1 MNIITILIYL
11 FFPVLIILFFQHSKI
26 AQKVGT
32 VMLAYFVG
40 IVMSL
45 SGLFPMP
52 NESSEMAK
60 IQELFMN
67 ITVPLA
73 IPLMLFSCNFKLW
86 TKSLPK
92 TFKALISGLIAIVIA
107 VIVSFFL
114 FKNSDIENLS
124 NLSSLMVAI
133 YTGGTMNFAAIGSAL
148 DIDPNTLTISL
159 TFEMLITFPF
169 IVFLI
174 AGGYKVFRKILPFP
188 DENLT
193 VSISGKDLENNT
205 FENYDGLF
213 KRKNFIK
220 LLGAFGLSLLFVL
233 IGAGLSLLITGK
245 LNELVVILT
254 ITTLGIIASFNKKIR
269 EIPKT
274 FELGMFFILIF
285 SIVVSSQFNIHN
297 INTEVFTIFWFILVV
312 MAIAIFLH
320 YLMCRFFKVSGD
332 LFTVAIVGMLCSPP
346 FIPPVVGAMKNK
358 KVLISGIVIGLIGYA
373 VGTYLGILLSIV
385 LPSL

>member
-1 MNIITILIYL
+1 
-11 FFPVLIILFFQHSKI
+11 
-26 AQKVGT
+26 
-32 VMLAYFVG
+32 
-40 IVMSL
+40 
-45 SGLFPMP
+45 
-52 NESSEMAK
+52 
-60 IQELFMN
+60 
-67 ITVPLA
+67 
-73 IPLMLFSCNFKLW
+73 MLFSCNFKLW

-92 TFKALISGLIAIVIA
+92 TFKALISGLVAIVIA

-174 AGGYKVFRKILPFP
+174 ARGYKVFRKILPFA
-188 DENLT
+188 DESLT
-193 VSISGKDLENNT
+193 VSISGKDLESNT

-213 KRKNFIK
+213 KRKNFLK
-220 LLGAFGLSLLFVL
+220 LLGAFFLSLLFVL

-254 ITTLGIIASFNKKIR
+254 ITTLGITASFNRKVR

-297 INTEVFTIFWFILVV
+297 INTEVITIFWFILVV

-346 FIPPVVGAMKNK
+346 FIPPIVGAMKNK

-373 VGTYLGILLSIV
+373 VGTYLGVLMSVILPNL
-385 LPSL
+385 